1 MYYRFRPL
9 FSNGRDKGRTD
20 MYKHMRARDDNSP
33 KIRDMAFAPH
43 RVALYLVLAGL
54 IINTLIK

>member
-1 MYYRFRPL
+1 
-9 FSNGRDKGRTD
+9 